1 MKYLEIDK
9 RGIKMSFQIITDST
23 ADLDETWAKKNN
35 VHILGLTIEINGTTY
50 QTVGE
55 DKLTTERLLTAMEAG
70 NQPKT
75 SQINVGVFQEVFG
88 QYAKNEVPVLYVSF
102 SSHFSGTYQSA
113 QIAKEMVLTDFPNAK
128 IEIIDSLAASGG
140 EGLLVQL
147 ASRYQKEGKSIE
159 EIILELKKMIPQLKT
174 YFLVDDLYHLMRGG
188 RLSKTTAVIGSLTNV
203 KPLLTIG
210 EDGKLATLAKIRGR
224 KKALKELFN
233 LATANKNERMAVIGY
248 IDENNDVAN
257 LKAALEE
264 QEEIREVFLVP
275 LGPVI
280 SAHVGPGTLA
290 IFKC

>member
-88 QYAKNEVPVLYVSF
+88 QYAKNEVPVLYIAF

-159 EIILELKKMIPQLKT
+159 EITLELKKMIPQLKT

-188 RLSKTTAVIGSLTNV
+188 RLSKTAAVIGSLTNV

-224 KKALKELFN
+224 KKALRELFN

>member
-1 MKYLEIDK
+1 
-9 RGIKMSFQIITDST
+9 MSFQIITDST

-188 RLSKTTAVIGSLTNV
+188 RLSKTAAVIGSLTNV

>member
-188 RLSKTTAVIGSLTNV
+188 RLSKTAAVIGSLTNV